1 MAKPYFSNL
10 PNFDYVS
17 RFPNALISEYI
28 QVKNIFKRVKIPDNL
43 FGDITQFTKYT
54 IVGDERPDQ
63 IAFKFYG
70 DQYLDW
76 LILLTNNIINFEN
89 EWPLTEQAFYTYL
102 LNKYKTEDAFNTAH
116 HYETVEVKNS
126 KGMIMIKKGMEVPED
141 YSMKYYDN
149 GILSNA
155 TNITTTI
162 TNYEYEEKIQNSRRN
177 IFVLKGYYLTLTLNN
192 LEKLMPYK
200 PGSSQYVSENLVKG
214 DNIRL
219 YS

>member
-126 KGMIMIKKGMEVPED
+126 KAMIMIKKGMEVPED

-162 TNYEYEEKIQNSRRN
+162 TNYEYEEKIQISRRN